1 MQLPPGR
8 YSRGDTPTGAEGDDS
23 KPRTGSAGRHNGSYG
38 AGRSTPSQL
47 APLQDSVQAYERKIQ
62 QKDQTI
68 AGLREQNRKL
78 EATLQQQHLETQ
90 DAKTEAR
97 RLWKKNKEKNYIQ
110 SQLKH
115 EIDERISRDE
125 KIKSLKNVLEW
136 ENVGKR
142 HEVEKS
148 LNSKIMQLDETT
160 NSLQSAEERLRSLES
175 KNRILAGKLS
185 KERTAREE
193 AEQSFTALKAEAEQ
207 KMAASFEESERT
219 TTMYQAQNSQLQN
232 VLKAVTEDLK
242 REKDSGALMYKKLGN
257 VNVMLVLQRTV
268 GLKRAE
274 MVEMLHDQLHQA
286 NEKLVERGGTA
297 ISTKWMEGAI
307 HKGFTHKLQ
316 KMAEDRQ
323 SNFETKEILDTRQS
337 AYDEQVARMEE
348 AQHQIV
354 ALKEELTVETERLR
368 AEHGE
373 AMLLAKDEEEAKVA
387 EKQAY
392 IDRMVSD
399 QQEVVNVAV
408 QQLKT
413 EYDAKILTL
422 EGERDDLKTIT
433 DKLQTDIREWQE
445 KFDAAQSYRAQ
456 LQKSHET
463 EAKGLNEQIDHLEDL
478 CQKAQAAQDE
488 AEGAA
493 QLAEADR
500 KAAEAMA
507 EDAKLHSITLSTDLE
522 RLRAKLQALDAKE
535 QERINALNRSDFQN
549 EADPAK
555 QNLRLKE
562 KIGGLELTVRSQM
575 EDLNRTREASRRQEE
590 ELKLCREDLLG
601 LKEKVGMKDDLLRD
615 RERKIEQMRD
625 ALKSKFEKMHEA
637 VLQKDKDAEDMVRE
651 VSARQKEIA
660 FAKVAHEKT
669 RQELASMSALHDQH
683 LKESCQG
690 IVEAMIQR
698 ACVEGEYHIYQAE
711 KENEIATLQQNR
723 EADLEAWRSK
733 AQHHAAMSKTREEEL
748 SKQLQT
754 TLFEAGQAQ
763 SRAKNLDEALGEAQ
777 RRAQDLKKEEEDLTK
792 WKADLFQKV
801 DQLRSENEELESG
814 LRLSAEEIERL
825 QKRIM
830 YLDARRDELKEQAA
844 ALAGENETLRA
855 DKRVAA
861 LESELD
867 GVRQELAAVAQE
879 AMSKEEEMK
888 EMKKKFAQV
897 MDKMGGLQMGT
908 TEVTAGQIGDGVADT
923 SAQAIATPQLPPMGK
938 KPAGIG
944 QHARQFDMPNA
955 EEIHK
960 YAIHLGIDPVEDKE
974 FLWLAEE
981 ALCAPLPPHWTEHL
995 DPDKGVYYFNANT
1008 GESAWG
1014 ESLPRNS
1021 MSCAFSSCV
1030 YLVTHPNACSA
1041 CRL

>member
-1 MQLPPGR
+1 MADRLSSSMQLPPGR
-8 YSRGDTPTGAEGDDS
+8 YSRGGDGDGD
-23 KPRTGSAGRHNGSYG
+23 KPRTAPGRHSSNGR
-38 AGRSTPSQL
+38 ATPGQL
-47 APLQDSVQAYERKIQ
+47 APLEKKLS

-68 AGLREQNRKL
+68 AGLREHNRQL
-78 EATLQQQHLETQ
+78 EGSLQQQERETQ
-90 DAKTEAR
+90 DARLEAR
-97 RLWKKNKEKNYIQ
+97 RLWKKNKEKSYVT
-110 SQLKH
+110 SMLKH

-142 HEVEKS
+142 HEVENS
-148 LNSKIMQLDETT
+148 LKSKIMQLDDDTT
-160 NSLQSAEERLRSLES
+160 QLQDTEERLRSLES
-175 KNRILAGKLS
+175 KNRILSGKLS

-242 REKDSGALMYKKLGN
+242 KEKESNAATYRKLGN

-268 GLKRAE
+268 GLKRS
-274 MVEMLHDQLHQA
+274 EMLEMMHEQLHTA
-286 NEKLVERGGTA
+286 NERLVERGGTA
-297 ISTKWMEGAI
+297 VTTKWMVRSLAPNPPLRLPAMLSGPDLTACRCCHQEGAV

-316 KMAEDRQ
+316 KIADDRQ
-323 SNFETKEILDTRQS
+323 ANFETKEVLDDRQS
-337 AYDEQVARMEE
+337 AYDEQVRRMEE
-348 AQHQIV
+348 AQQQIV
-354 ALKEELTVETERLR
+354 ALKEELAAETDRLR
-368 AEHGE
+368 KEHEE
-373 AMLLAKDEEEAKVA
+373 AMALAKDEEEAKVA

-413 EYDAKILTL
+413 EYDARILAL
-422 EGERDDLKTIT
+422 EGERDDLKTVT

-488 AEGAA
+488 AEAAA

-507 EDAKLHSITLSTDLE
+507 DDQRLHAVTLNTDLE
-522 RLRAKLQALDAKE
+522 RLRAKLKALDDKE
-535 QERINALNRSDFQN
+535 QERITSLNRSDFQN

-590 ELKLCREDLLG
+590 ELKLCREDLLS

-660 FAKVAHEKT
+660 FAKAAHEKT
-669 RQELASMSALHDQH
+669 RQELAEMSALHDKH

-698 ACVEGEYHIYQAE
+698 ACVEGEYHMYE
-711 KENEIATLQQNR
+711 KEMEQQVEQLNATR
-723 EADLEAWRSK
+723 EADLEAWQAKARS
-733 AQHHAAMSKTREEEL
+733 HAAENKRRQEEL
-748 SKQLQT
+748 SKQLET
-754 TLFEAGQAQ
+754 TLFDAGQAQ
-763 SRAKNLDEALGEAQ
+763 AKAKNLDAALNEAN
-777 RRAQDLKKEEEDLTK
+777 RRATDLKKEEEDLTK

-801 DQLRSENEELESG
+801 DQLRSENEELENG

-830 YLDARRDELKEQAA
+830 YLDARRDELKEQVQPTSSRHFACLPFPAA
-844 ALAGENETLRA
+844 HSWPSAGC
-855 DKRVAA
+855 
-861 LESELD
+861 
-867 GVRQELAAVAQE
+867 
-879 AMSKEEEMK
+879 
-888 EMKKKFAQV
+888 
-897 MDKMGGLQMGT
+897 
-908 TEVTAGQIGDGVADT
+908 
-923 SAQAIATPQLPPMGK
+923 
-938 KPAGIG
+938 
-944 QHARQFDMPNA
+944 
-955 EEIHK
+955 
-960 YAIHLGIDPVEDKE
+960 
-974 FLWLAEE
+974 
-981 ALCAPLPPHWTEHL
+981 CACW
-995 DPDKGVYYFNANT
+995 
-1008 GESAWG
+1008 
-1014 ESLPRNS
+1014 
-1021 MSCAFSSCV
+1021 
-1030 YLVTHPNACSA
+1030 
-1041 CRL
+1041 

>member
-1 MQLPPGR
+1 MLLRTMPERLSSSMQLPAGR
-8 YSRGDTPTGAEGDDS
+8 YSRGDSGSESDS
-23 KPRTGSAGRHNGSYG
+23 KPRTAPGRHSGSY

-47 APLQDSVQAYERKIQ
+47 APLQDSVAAYERKVQ

-78 EATLQQQHLETQ
+78 EATLQDQKLETQ
-90 DAKTEAR
+90 NAHAEVNK
-97 RLWKKNKEKNYIQ
+97 WKKKNKEKSYIQ
-110 SQLKH
+110 GQLKQ
-115 EIDERISRDE
+115 EIDVRISRDE
-125 KIKSLKNVLEW
+125 QIKSLKNSLDW

-142 HEVEKS
+142 HEVEQT
-148 LNSKIMQLDETT
+148 LTSKVMQLDETT
-160 NSLQSAEERLRSLES
+160 RQLQSTEERLRSLES
-175 KNRILAGKLS
+175 KNRILSGKLS

-207 KMAASFEESERT
+207 KMAAAYEESERT
-219 TTMYQAQNSQLQN
+219 TSMYQAQNSQLQN

-242 REKDSGALMYKKLGN
+242 QEKDSNRAIYKKLGN

-274 MVEMLHDQLHQA
+274 LVEMLHEQLHTA

-297 ISTKWMEGAI
+297 ITTKWMEGAV

-316 KMAEDRQ
+316 KMADDRQ
-323 SNFETKEILDTRQS
+323 HNFETKEILDARQA

-348 AQHQIV
+348 AQQQIV
-354 ALKEELTVETERLR
+354 ALKEELTNETERLR
-368 AEHGE
+368 QEHAE
-373 AMLLAKDEEEAKVA
+373 AMMLAKDEEEAKVA

-422 EGERDDLKTIT
+422 EGERDDLKTVA

-478 CQKAQAAQDE
+478 CQKAQSAQDE
-488 AEGAA
+488 AEAAA

-500 KAAEAMA
+500 KAAEANA

-522 RLRAKLQALDAKE
+522 RLRQKLKALDDKE
-535 QERINALNRSDFQN
+535 HERINALNRSDFQN
-549 EADPAK
+549 EADPVK
-555 QNLRLKE
+555 QVLRLKE

-590 ELKLCREDLLG
+590 DLKRAREDLLG

-660 FAKVAHEKT
+660 FAKKAHENT
-669 RQELASMSALHDQH
+669 RQELADMSARHDKH
-683 LKESCQG
+683 LKEACQG

-698 ACVEGEYHIYQAE
+698 ACVEGEFHMYERKKEDELAMLQA
-711 KENEIATLQQNR
+711 NR

-733 AQHHAAMSKTREEEL
+733 AQHHAAMAKTREEQL
-748 SKQLQT
+748 SKQLET

-763 SRAKNLDEALGEAQ
+763 SRAKNLDDALNDAK
-777 RRAQDLKKEEEDLTK
+777 RRSEDLKKEEEDLTK

-801 DQLRSENEELESG
+801 DQLRSENEELENG
-814 LRLSAEEIERL
+814 LRLSADEIERL

-830 YLDARRDELKEQAA
+830 YLDARRDELKEQ
-844 ALAGENETLRA
+844 
-855 DKRVAA
+855 VCM
-861 LESELD
+861 ES
-867 GVRQELAAVAQE
+867 
-879 AMSKEEEMK
+879 
-888 EMKKKFAQV
+888 
-897 MDKMGGLQMGT
+897 
-908 TEVTAGQIGDGVADT
+908 
-923 SAQAIATPQLPPMGK
+923 
-938 KPAGIG
+938 
-944 QHARQFDMPNA
+944 H
-955 EEIHK
+955 
-960 YAIHLGIDPVEDKE
+960 
-974 FLWLAEE
+974 
-981 ALCAPLPPHWTEHL
+981 
-995 DPDKGVYYFNANT
+995 
-1008 GESAWG
+1008 
-1014 ESLPRNS
+1014 
-1021 MSCAFSSCV
+1021 
-1030 YLVTHPNACSA
+1030 
-1041 CRL
+1041 